1 VWFVESDLRSI
12 GEMARAC
19 GLTVSALRFYDR
31 VGVLVPA
38 VVDPATGY
46 RRYAEHQV
54 RPARLLA
61 GLRRVGV
68 PLADIA
74 RVLGQLPDT
83 ASVRGLL
90 DVHLRRLEDGLADA
104 RRELSRIHALLDTE
118 ESAMP
123 PAPTRVTVVGA
134 DLAAAI
140 DAVRFAVSRDPQL
153 PALGGILVEVEP
165 AAVRLVATDRY
176 RLAVCDIPVATVDG
190 PRTRVIAPASFVD
203 QTRALLPTTAE
214 VTITVGRDRISVQA
228 PAGPAS
234 AASLDHDFPDY
245 RRLLHDRLPRQ
256 VAHRVTVDVPALRD
270 ALAPG
275 TAPTVVRE
283 HNGVA
288 YDVAVLAVDAD
299 GRLDIVGEDTWQA
312 GDSGH
317 TAVNR
322 EFLLQALEAAGHS
335 QLVLELDGPITPL
348 AVRIPGCESSL
359 SIMMPVRR

>member
-1 VWFVESDLRSI
+1 MESDLRSI

-46 RRYAEHQV
+46 RRYAEHQI

-61 GLRRVGV
+61 GLRRVGM

-83 ASVRGLL
+83 AAVRGLL
-90 DVHLRRLEDGLADA
+90 NVHLRRLEDGLADA

-118 ESAMP
+118 ENAMTH
-123 PAPTRVTVVGA
+123 APTRVTVSGA

-140 DAVRFAVSRDPQL
+140 DTVRFAVSHDPEL
-153 PALGGILVEVEP
+153 PALRGILVEVEP

-176 RLAVCDIPVATVDG
+176 RLAICEIPVAAVSG
-190 PRTRVIAPASFVD
+190 PNTQVIAPAPFVD
-203 QTRALLPTTAE
+203 QTRALLPGTAA
-214 VTITVGRDRISVQA
+214 VTLTVGPDRISVQA

-234 AASLDHDFPDY
+234 ATPLDHDFPDY
-245 RRLLHDRLPRQ
+245 RRILDDRLPRE
-256 VAHRVTVDVPALRD
+256 VAHRVTVDVPTLRN

-275 TAPTVVRE
+275 TAPAVVRE
-283 HNGVA
+283 QDGFA
-288 YDVAVLAVDAD
+288 YAVAVLAVDAD
-299 GRLDIVGEDTWQA
+299 GRIDIVGEDTWQA
-312 GDSGH
+312 DDSGH

-322 EFLLQALEAAGHS
+322 EFLLQALDAAGHS

-348 AVRIPGCESSL
+348 AVRIPDSESSL
-359 SIMMPVRR
+359 SILMPVRL